1 MGRKTILGSLTLMA
15 ISSCGSPPPA
25 PTPLVQVPVAQQSA
39 MPAPSPSSQMT
50 AQTIPIDT
58 LVKGNDSDLH
68 QPGYQ
73 IIRSAGELDSLV
85 QQAGLQAIDTD
96 VDWKNQMVIAAFAGD
111 RPGTLE
117 ITSLQAK
124 ADQLIAKVNFQPGTA
139 ATASGVGTR
148 AYHLIVVPKSSL
160 ELDVRGLPDP
170 VAAVPAP
177 AASAAAS
184 ATPPAP
190 VPSAQSDNVA
200 QLIAQGPHSGVK
212 QPVNVIIQTNE
223 EWQAVWGTHS
233 QGSQQAQA
241 QPTIDLTRQT
251 VIGIFLG
258 TMSQGAGG
266 IAIDSMAPVN
276 GKLVVQAH
284 VVGGGQGSTEPF
296 VLVAIPKIAAEVDIQ
311 VQGGPQ
317 AQTLGNPS
325 SATQAAQPAQPAAL
339 AAQPGF
345 GQPVPSGARPGFG
358 QPVAAGPQPGFGQP
372 VGGSSLGGMQGV
384 TLGGAQAAPAL
395 PARASI
401 LGGGTGG
408 LLGPGGY
415 TPPR

>member
-1 MGRKTILGSLTLMA
+1 MGRNTILGSLTVMA
-15 ISSCGSPPPA
+15 ISSCGSPPPVA
-25 PTPLVQVPVAQQSA
+25 TPLVQVPVAQQSA
-39 MPAPSPSSQMT
+39 MPTPSPSSQMT

-58 LVKGNDSDLH
+58 LVKGDNSELH

-73 IIRSAGELDSLV
+73 IIQSAGELDSLV
-85 QQAGLQAIDTD
+85 QQAGLKAIDTD

-117 ITSLQAK
+117 ITSLQSK

-148 AYHLIVVPKSSL
+148 AYHLIVVPKSTL
-160 ELDVRGLPDP
+160 DLDVRGLPDP
-170 VAAVPAP
+170 VAATPTPAV
-177 AASAAAS
+177 SAAAS
-184 ATPPAP
+184 DVASAP
-190 VPSAQSDNVA
+190 VPTGQADSLV

-223 EWQAVWGTHS
+223 ELQAVWSTHS

-241 QPTIDLTRQT
+241 QPTIDLTKQT

-258 TMSQGAGG
+258 TNTQGAGG

-284 VVGGGQGSTEPF
+284 VVAGGQGSTEPF
-296 VLVAIPKIAAEVDIQ
+296 VLVAIPKIGAEVDIQ

-325 SATQAAQPAQPAAL
+325 STPPAAQPAQPAAMP
-339 AAQPGF
+339 APT
-345 GQPVPSGARPGFG
+345 GFG

-372 VGGSSLGGMQGV
+372 VGASSLGGMPGV
-384 TLGGAQAAPAL
+384 GLGGAQAAPSF
-395 PARASI
+395 PTQASL
-401 LGGGTGG
+401 LGGGGGG
-408 LLGPGGY
+408 LLGPGGD